1 MNCLQKRN
9 NELMQLPSNTKIL
22 CIRLV
27 AILTPPPNKTIV
39 DWAKEDRIVSGEEA
53 SAPGP
58 WYSDGVPYTDGIML
72 AISDPK
78 TEKVVVKC
86 AAQMGKTNAAILNPL
101 GYYITYDPC
110 PIMIV
115 QPTIQMAQSFSLK
128 RITPMLRDTPCL
140 RKKIV
145 FDRSRSSENKILEK
159 SIPGGYVVI
168 SGANSAP
175 SLKSRPIRIL
185 LVDETDE
192 MPEDLDGQGDP
203 IELAIVRTNAFP
215 DRKIV
220 LTSTPTIKG
229 HSKIETAYDDSTREH
244 WMHQCPKCGEWS
256 QFIWT
261 RLDFATVKMG
271 CPYCDG
277 FFSRR
282 EWEEGGGK
290 WIAENPEHVVRGFH
304 VNALDSQ
311 MTWETLI
318 SKWLE
323 AQRLAKKGDFTK
335 LKTFINTVLAEEWE
349 IQGEVVESHALE
361 GRREVYNAEL
371 PDGVCVLTMGV
382 DVQDNRLAYEIVGWG
397 LGFESWGIEYAE
409 LFGDPRMPGVW
420 NRVDELLARAFSYG
434 NGKRIRISRVAVD
447 TGGHM
452 TPSVYAYCKARQSR
466 GVYPIKGQGGDKL
479 PLARPSKESREKGLF
494 IVGVDGIKADIVSWL
509 KVGQPGNGYCH
520 FPKDEDGIPVRGY
533 DAVYFEMLTAEK
545 KVTVQNKRGYT
556 VYEWHKVA
564 GARNESFDCRVYARA
579 ALRIMSPNDDM
590 MLKRMYM
597 REPWSSEPAK
607 EKPAKII
614 TSESRPKKPTGI
626 NKRAMAQ
633 SINL

>member
-1 MNCLQKRN
+1 
-9 NELMQLPSNTKIL
+9 LPKKISKLPAHTKVL
-22 CIRLV
+22 CIRLI
-27 AILTPPPNKTIV
+27 AILTPPPDKTIL
-39 DWAKEDRIVSGEEA
+39 DWAIEDRIVSGEEA

-58 WYSDGVPYTDGIML
+58 WYSDGVPYLDGIML
-72 AISDPK
+72 AISDTR

-86 AAQMGKTNAAILNPL
+86 AAQMGKTNAAVLNPL

-128 RITPMLRDTPCL
+128 RINPMLKDTPGL
-140 RKKIV
+140 RKKIA
-145 FDRSRSSENKILEK
+145 FDKTKSSENKILEK
-159 SIPGGYVVI
+159 SFPGGYVVI

-185 LVDETDE
+185 LIDEIDE
-192 MPEDLDGQGDP
+192 MPEDLAGQGDP
-203 IELAIVRTNAFP
+203 IELATVRTNAFP

-229 HSKIETAYDDSTREH
+229 HSKIETAYDDSTREK
-244 WMHQCPKCGEWS
+244 WMHKCPQCGEWS

-261 RLDFATVKMG
+261 RLNFATIKMG

-318 SKWLE
+318 SKWVE
-323 AQRLAKKGDFTK
+323 ADRLAKKGDFTK

-349 IQGEVVESHALE
+349 MRGEVLESHAME
-361 GRREVYNAEL
+361 SRREVYDAEL

-382 DVQDNRLAYEIVGWG
+382 DTQDNRLAYEVVGWG
-397 LGFESWGIEYAE
+397 IGYESWGIEYGE
-409 LFGDPRMPGVW
+409 IFGDPRLGDIW
-420 NRVDELLARAFSYG
+420 NRLNDLLSRTWSYK
-434 NGKRIRISRVAVD
+434 NGKRIRISRIAVD
-447 TGGHM
+447 TGGHY
-452 TPSVYAYCKARQSR
+452 TTEVYNYCRAKASR

-479 PLARPSKESREKGLF
+479 PLVRPSDKAREKGLF
-494 IVGVDGIKADIVSWL
+494 MVGVDIIKFDWMSWL
-509 KVGQPGNGYCH
+509 RVGEHGDKYCH
-520 FPKDEDGIPVRGY
+520 FPKDKDGIPVRGY
-533 DAVYFEMLTAEK
+533 DTTYFQMLTAEK
-545 KVTVQNKRGYT
+545 RIVVKNKKGFT
-556 VYEWHKVA
+556 AYEWHKDA

-579 ALRIMSPNDDM
+579 ALKIMSSNDDLL
-590 MLKRMYM
+590 LKKIHLTA
-597 REPWSSEPAK
+597 PWADQSEK
-607 EKPAKII
+607 KPVGVAGENK
-614 TSESRPKKPTGI
+614 PKKTASKNQRARTQGI
-626 NKRAMAQ
+626 E
-633 SINL
+633 L